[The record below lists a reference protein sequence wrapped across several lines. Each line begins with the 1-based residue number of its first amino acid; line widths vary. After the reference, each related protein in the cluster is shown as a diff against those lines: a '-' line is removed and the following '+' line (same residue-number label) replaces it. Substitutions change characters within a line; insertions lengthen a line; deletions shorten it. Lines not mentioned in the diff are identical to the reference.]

1 MTPFFS
7 GFFRRFCS
15 IALLVF
21 AATQV
26 AAPAFAQAP
35 AAPGASASSAATEA
49 PKKASAFRIRA
60 VDDAWRASLPLDAK
74 AATQAYLDRLP
85 ADVVARSNAYF
96 EGRNWLVLWDWLVD
110 LAVAAVMLFT
120 RYSTDL
126 RSWAQRRIKW
136 QPLRDAAYGAVYAA
150 AGWLLTL
157 PLDFYRGYVHEHAYS
172 MSTQTLTAWLLE
184 HLTSGAVGV
193 VLGAAVVCGLYA
205 VLRRAGAQWWL
216 WGTVATMAMITL
228 MVAVAPIWIEP
239 LFNTYKP
246 VPPGPI
252 KTAVLSMAHANG
264 VPVDNVYYFDASR
277 QTTRVSANVTGLFG
291 TAAIRLND
299 NLLNRSSF
307 EEVRAVMA
315 HEIGHYAM
323 NHIVKMLVMLG
334 VLALFGFLF
343 AQAVM
348 AWLLPRF
355 GTRWHLQGLQGVQD
369 LQKPGMQKPGLH
381 DVATLPLLAVVLGT
395 YFFLATPVLNT
406 ITRTQETEADLW
418 GLNLAREPHGEAEV
432 LLKLAEYRKPDPGAL
447 EEAIFFTHPSAR
459 TRIFSA
465 MRWREQMLGKAA
477 SPATSTATP
486 AKP

>member
-1 MTPFFS
+1 MTTVFTGF
-7 GFFRRFCS
+7 FFRRFCL
-15 IALLVF
+15 IALLAF
-21 AATQV
+21 AATQA

-60 VDDAWRASLPLDAK
+60 VDDAWRANLPLDAK

-96 EGRNWLVLWDWLVD
+96 EGRNWLLLWQWLAS
-110 LAVAAVMLFT
+110 LAVAGVMLFT
-120 RYSTDL
+120 PYSTAL

-136 QPLRDAAYGAVYAA
+136 QPLRDATYGAAYAA
-150 AGWLLTL
+150 AGWVLTL
-157 PLDFYRGYVHEHAYS
+157 PLDYYSGFVHEQAYG
-172 MSTQTLTAWLLE
+172 MSTQTAGAWMLE
-184 HLTSGAVGV
+184 NLTSGAVGV
-193 VLGAAVVCGLYA
+193 VVGALAVAALFA
-205 VLRRAGAQWWL
+205 VLRRAGALWWL
-216 WGTVATMAMITL
+216 WGTLVTMAMMTVFI
-228 MVAVAPIWIEP
+228 AVSPMWVEP

-246 VPPGPI
+246 VPDGPV
-252 KTAVLSMAHANG
+252 KTAVLAMAHANG

-277 QTTRVSANVTGLFG
+277 QTTRVSANVSGLFG

-307 EEVRAVMA
+307 EEIRAVMA

-334 VLALFGFLF
+334 VITLVGFVF
-343 AQAVM
+343 TQAVM
-348 AWLLPRF
+348 GVCLR
-355 GTRWHLQGLQGVQD
+355 RWGQRWGLQD
-369 LQKPGMQKPGLH
+369 TTKPGLR

-459 TRIFSA
+459 TRIFNA